1 MAKSKHK
8 KGLRRRPRKAV
19 GKGSPAAG
27 GRSLLRNPY
36 FPLLVIFLVGVV
48 LAWWTWGA
56 WADAMV
62 DFGRELYIPWQITQG
77 QTLYTDLAYF
87 NGPLSPHVNAL
98 WFGVLGLHMRTLVVA
113 NLCVLAGITV
123 LLYRLLLSAG
133 GRWGATA
140 GCLLFLGTF
149 AFCQYGLFGNANFV
163 TPYSHEMTH
172 GMLLSLTG
180 LVCLSRFQHR
190 RRWTAAA
197 GAGLA
202 LGLVFLTKA
211 EIFLAAGGALLAGM
225 AATLWLQRPP
235 WRTTAAALA
244 AFLGGLVL
252 PPVCAFL
259 LLSARMPAGQALA
272 GTLGSW
278 PGALNPHIRGMYFYR
293 WTMGTDQP
301 ARNLGILLKQLGQW
315 AAVVVPAVGVALAFR
330 RGDRRGLTIGALAA
344 VAVLIAGYFSSE
356 WLGRIAGRLLR
367 PLPAVLAGMLVAA
380 GWMLWRQRRGPDE
393 VRARTLLR
401 LTLVGFSLLL
411 LPKILL
417 RVMPA
422 HYGFALAM
430 PGAVV
435 AAAVLVDW
443 LPAALQRRRRAGWNL
458 RLIALAV
465 LTVYVG
471 LHLWAADHWYGVKN
485 VTIRTATAAFRT
497 DARGNVIKGMLAA
510 IEEEAGDDQTLA
522 VLPEGVM
529 LNVLSGRRNP
539 TPYVN
544 FMPPEFALFGETAML
559 EAFRASPPDFIVLV
573 NRTTDEY
580 DVKGFGRDFGV
591 RLHAWVRENYVEA
604 ARIADPTL
612 ADYSFSEMALLK
624 RRP

>member
-1 MAKSKHK
+1 MAKTKHK
-8 KGLRRRPRKAV
+8 RGLRRRPRKAH

-27 GRSLLRNPY
+27 GRPLLRNPY
-36 FPLLVIFLVGVV
+36 FPLLVLFLGGAV
-48 LAWWTWGA
+48 LAWWSWGA

-77 QTLYTDLAYF
+77 RALYADLAYF

-98 WFGVLGLHMRTLVVA
+98 WFGVLGVHMRTLVVA

-133 GRWGATA
+133 GRWGAAA

-149 AFCQYGLFGNANFV
+149 AFCQYALLGNANFV

-172 GMLLSLTG
+172 GMLLSLAG
-180 LVCLSRFQHR
+180 LVCLSRYQRR

-235 WRTTAAALA
+235 WRTAAAALA
-244 AFLGGLVL
+244 AFLGGLLL
-252 PPVCAFL
+252 PPLCAFL
-259 LLSARMPAGQALA
+259 LLSARMPAGEALVA
-272 GTLGSW
+272 TLGSW
-278 PGALNPHIRGMYFYR
+278 PGALNPHVRGMYFYR

-301 ARNLGILLKQLGQW
+301 ARNVGKMLTQLAWW
-315 AAVVVPAVGVALAFR
+315 AAVVVPAAGVALAFR
-330 RGDRRGLTIGALAA
+330 RRDRRGLAVGALAA
-344 VAVLIAGYFSSE
+344 VAVLIAGFCSFES
-356 WLGRIAGRLLR
+356 LGRIAGRLLR

-380 GWMLWRQRRGPDE
+380 AWMLWRQRRAPDQQ
-393 VRARTLLR
+393 RDRTLLR
-401 LTLVGFSLLL
+401 LSLVIFSLLL

-430 PGAVV
+430 PGAAV
-435 AAAVLVDW
+435 AAAALVDW
-443 LPAALQRRRRAGWNL
+443 LPAALQRRGRAGLNL
-458 RLIALAV
+458 RLIALSV

-471 LHLWAADHWYGVKN
+471 LHLWAANRWYGVKN

-497 DARGNVIKGMLAA
+497 DARGDVIKGMLGA
-510 IEEEAGDDQTLA
+510 IEEQVGPEQTLA

-529 LNVLSGRRNP
+529 LNFLSGRRNP

-544 FMPPEFALFGETAML
+544 FMPPEFALFGEAAML
-559 EAFRASPPDFIVLV
+559 EAFRASPPDFVVLV
-573 NRTTDEY
+573 NRSTDEY

-591 RLHAWVRENYVEA
+591 RLHAWVRQNYVEA

-612 ADYSFSEMALLK
+612 AEYSFSEMTLL
-624 RRP
+624 RRRQ